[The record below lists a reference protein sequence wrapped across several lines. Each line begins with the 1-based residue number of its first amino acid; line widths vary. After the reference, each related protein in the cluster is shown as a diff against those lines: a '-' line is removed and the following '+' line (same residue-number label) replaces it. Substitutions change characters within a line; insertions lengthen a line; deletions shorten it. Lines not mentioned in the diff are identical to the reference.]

1 MKFRDLILLGAFISI
16 LLCSAKKRRDSS
28 LKKDLREIIEGIAQL
43 KADHNEM
50 LHRII
55 NSGRDGGSWG
65 DQRHSSAKKEEMK
78 TEDDMWLSAVK
89 LIAKK
94 DDGKEQ
100 RKKKESK
107 SEMRKVNNKKGKK
120 RKDKRIRATT

>member
-16 LLCSAKKRRDSS
+16 LLCSAKKRKDSS

-55 NSGRDGGSWG
+55 NSGRDGRSWG
-65 DQRHSSAKKEEMK
+65 DQRLSSVKKEEME
-78 TEDDMWLSAVK
+78 TVDDMWLSAVK

-107 SEMRKVNNKKGKK
+107 SEMRKVNNRKGKR
-120 RKDKRIRATT
+120 RKNKRISD

>member
-16 LLCSAKKRRDSS
+16 LLCSAKKRKDSS

-55 NSGRDGGSWG
+55 NSGRVGGSWG
-65 DQRHSSAKKEEMK
+65 DQRHSSAKKEEME
-78 TEDDMWLSAVK
+78 TVDDMWLSAVK

-107 SEMRKVNNKKGKK
+107 SEMRKVNNRKGKK
-120 RKDKRIRATT
+120 RKNKRISD